1 MESQLLNKRI
11 FKYYISVALLSPTL
25 LINAQEKIYEAPQV
39 TIFSSPEQVFELPGS
54 GQYVGPETLKKY
66 NFGGINEVLRE
77 VPGVYSREETGKGI
91 IANISIRGTATLRS
105 TQVNLLED
113 GINIAPAPYSAPDAY
128 YTPITR
134 KMNALEV
141 LKGSSQYR
149 YGPHNTAGA
158 INFVTTPVTLGEK
171 YFGSI
176 SYGSGHDVITHDY
189 INYGL
194 SGDFGAVAILGE
206 LYYRNGG
213 GQREFNIDPPSSTVH
228 RKSYGSDDLGDMNMF
243 APMVK
248 LLWQLPTKRNV
259 ILELKYAYEDNNY
272 NQSYAG
278 QSTADFNANPH
289 QQYVGHQLGE
299 YNTEHHT
306 SYLKMRADLSSDVTN
321 TATVYF
327 NYFTRDWFKLDSV
340 VVSGT
345 TYAEQVFN
353 SKQAT
358 GDQLTAR
365 NIAKGSTAGQ
375 LRYKGNDRQYG
386 AYGFMNETDFDFN
399 TNIFGLSADHDLKV
413 GYKYHYDYHH
423 REQQKHNFT
432 QAAGGAITAHADGV
446 TFSDDRK
453 ETTKGH
459 AVYFEDTT
467 KLDKLELSLGARLEH
482 FKMHYRDKAA
492 AQGST
497 SNMEEEMTMW
507 APGGGLLYNYSNNLQ
522 AFAGAYKGFNIPSP
536 GTARDDGTPIEKE
549 TSLAKEIGV
558 RYNDSN
564 LNVTAVLF
572 RTYFENLIVINN
584 SNNDSTPDNAGN
596 VITKGLELSGRYEPE
611 GVLPVGDVSFFANY
625 AFTNANLDGAA
636 SASDSKA
643 SLFAGGRDGSNVP
656 YIPEHRFSIGADY
669 EYEAY
674 DFGINLTYQ
683 SETFGTAAETESE
696 EFAGAANARAGK
708 IDSYALVNLYAGYDV
723 NDNYK
728 IKAGVNNAFDNEY
741 IATRHPA
748 GARAGAPLTAYVMMS
763 AQF

>member
-1 MESQLLNKRI
+1 MLNKRI
-11 FKYYISVALLSPTL
+11 FKYYISAALLSPTL

-248 LLWQLPTKRNV
+248 FLWQLPTKRN
-259 ILELKYAYEDNNY
+259 IIFELKYAYEDNNY

-306 SYLKMRADLSSDVTN
+306 SYLKMRADLTSDVTN

-365 NIAKGSTAGQ
+365 NIAKGLTAGQ

-432 QAAGGAITAHADGV
+432 QAVGGAITAHADGV

-467 KLDKLELSLGARLEH
+467 KFDKFELSLGARLEH

-507 APGGGLLYNYSNNLQ
+507 APGGGLLYNYSDNLQ

-611 GVLPVGDVSFFANY
+611 GILPVGDISFFANY

>member
-306 SYLKMRADLSSDVTN
+306 SYLKMRADLTSDVTN

-748 GARAGAPLTAYVMMS
+748 GARAGAPLTAYIMMS

>member
-306 SYLKMRADLSSDVTN
+306 SYLKMRADLTSDVTN

-564 LNVTAVLF
+564 LNITAVLF

>member
-1 MESQLLNKRI
+1 MLNKRI
-11 FKYYISVALLSPTL
+11 FKYYISAALLSPTL

-248 LLWQLPTKRNV
+248 FLWQLPTKRN
-259 ILELKYAYEDNNY
+259 IIFEAKYAYEDNNY

-306 SYLKMRADLSSDVTN
+306 SYLKMRADLTSDVTN

-365 NIAKGSTAGQ
+365 NIAKGLTAGQ

-432 QAAGGAITAHADGV
+432 QAVGGAITAHADGV

-467 KLDKLELSLGARLEH
+467 KFDKFELSLGARLEH

-507 APGGGLLYNYSNNLQ
+507 APGGGLLYNYSDNLQ

-611 GVLPVGDVSFFANY
+611 GILPVGDISFFANY

>member
-1 MESQLLNKRI
+1 MLNKKK
-11 FKYYISVALLSPTL
+11 FQYYISAALLSPTL
-25 LINAQEKIYEAPQV
+25 IINAQEKIYEAPQV
-39 TIFSSPEQVFELPGS
+39 TIFTSPEQVFELPGS

-248 LLWQLPTKRNV
+248 LLWQLPTKRN
-259 ILELKYAYEDNNY
+259 IIFELKYAYEDNNY

-278 QSTADFNANPH
+278 QSTADFNSNPH

-306 SYLKMRADLSSDVTN
+306 SYLKMRTDLTSDVTN

-340 VVSGT
+340 VVSST
-345 TYAEQVFN
+345 TYSEQIFN
-353 SKQAT
+353 SKQAS

-365 NIAKGSTAGQ
+365 NIAKGLTAGQ

-399 TNIFGLSADHDLKV
+399 TNIFGLSADHELKV

-432 QAAGGAITAHADGV
+432 QAVGGAITAHADGV

-467 KLDKLELSLGARLEH
+467 KFNKFELSLGARLEH

-507 APGGGLLYNYSNNLQ
+507 APGGGLLYNYSDNLQ
-522 AFAGAYKGFNIPSP
+522 AFAGAYSGFNIPSP
-536 GTARDDGTPIEKE
+536 STARDDGSPIEKE

-558 RYNDSN
+558 RYNDSD
-564 LNVTAVLF
+564 LNITAVLF

-611 GVLPVGDVSFFANY
+611 GVIPVGDISFFANY

-683 SETFGTAAETESE
+683 SETYGTAAETESE
-696 EFAGAANARAGK
+696 EFAGVANARAGK
-708 IDSYALVNLYAGYDV
+708 IDSYALVNLYAGYHV

-748 GARAGAPLTAYVMMS
+748 GARAGAPLTAYIMMS

>member
-1 MESQLLNKRI
+1 MLNKRI
-11 FKYYISVALLSPTL
+11 FKYYISAALLSPTL

-248 LLWQLPTKRNV
+248 FLWQLPTKRN
-259 ILELKYAYEDNNY
+259 IIFEAKYAYEDNNY

-345 TYAEQVFN
+345 TYSEQVFN

-365 NIAKGSTAGQ
+365 NIAKGLTAGQ

-423 REQQKHNFT
+423 RDQQKHNFT
-432 QAAGGAITAHADGV
+432 QAVGGAITAHADGV

-467 KLDKLELSLGARLEH
+467 KFDKFELSLGARLEH

-507 APGGGLLYNYSNNLQ
+507 APGGGLLYNYSDNLQ

-536 GTARDDGTPIEKE
+536 STARDDGTPIEKE

-611 GVLPVGDVSFFANY
+611 GILPVGDISFFANY

>member
-1 MESQLLNKRI
+1 MLNIKK
-11 FKYYISVALLSPTL
+11 FKYLATIAMVSPALSTL
-25 LINAQEKIYEAPQV
+25 YAQERVYEAPQV

-54 GQYVGPETLKKY
+54 GEYIGPERLKKY

-158 INFVTTPVTLGEK
+158 VNFVTTPVTLGEK
-171 YFGSI
+171 YFGSV
-176 SYGSGHDVITHDY
+176 SYGSGHDIITHDY

-194 SGDFGAVAILGE
+194 TGNFGAVAILGE

-213 GQREFNIDPPSSTVH
+213 GQREFNIDPPSSSVH
-228 RKSYGSDDLGDMNMF
+228 RKNYGSDELGDMNMF

-248 LLWQLPTKRNV
+248 LLWQLPTERNI
-259 ILELKYAYEDNNY
+259 ILEVKYAYEDNNY

-289 QQYVGHQLGE
+289 HQYVAHQLGE

-306 SYLKMRADLSSDVTN
+306 SYIKLRADVNSNISN
-321 TATVYF
+321 TSTAYF
-327 NYFTRDWFKLDSV
+327 NYFTRDWFKLDSIIV
-340 VVSGT
+340 TGT
-345 TYAEQVFN
+345 TTISEQVFN
-353 SKQAT
+353 SRMAT

-365 NIAKGSTAGQ
+365 NVAKGLTAGQ
-375 LRYKGNDRQYG
+375 LVYKGNDRQYG
-386 AYGFMNETDFDFN
+386 AYGFMNETDFDFD
-399 TNIFGLSADHDLKV
+399 TSFLGDASHQLKV

-423 REQQKHNFT
+423 RDQQKHNFS
-432 QAAGGAITAHADGV
+432 QAVGGLITAHSSGV

-459 AVYFEDTT
+459 AVYFEDTA
-467 KLDKLELSLGARLEH
+467 KFDRLELSLGARLEH
-482 FKMHYRDKAA
+482 FKMHYRDKAGA
-492 AQGST
+492 GT

-507 APGGGLLYNYSNNLQ
+507 APGGGLLYNHNENWQS
-522 AFAGAYKGFNIPSP
+522 FFGAYKGFNIPSP
-536 GTARDDGTPIEKE
+536 STARDDGTPIEKE

-558 RYNDSN
+558 RYSDDT
-564 LNVTAVLF
+564 LNVTAVAF
-572 RTYFENLIVINN
+572 RTFFEDLIVINN
-584 SNNDSTPDNAGN
+584 TNNDSTPDNAGN
-596 VITKGLELSGRYEPE
+596 VITKGLELTGRYDPV
-611 GVLPVGDVSFFANY
+611 GIVPVGDISFFANY
-625 AFTNANLDGAA
+625 AFTNANLA
-636 SASDSKA
+636 SDSNASDSKA
-643 SLFAGGRDGSNVP
+643 SLFAGGLKGANVP

-669 EYEAY
+669 ELDAF
-674 DFGINLTYQ
+674 DFGVNLTYQ
-683 SETFGTAAETESE
+683 SETYGTAAETETE
-696 EFAGAANARAGK
+696 EFAGSPNARAGK
-708 IDSYALVNLYAGYDV
+708 IDSYALVNVYGGYKI

-728 IKAGVNNAFDNEY
+728 IRAGVNNAFDNEY

-748 GARAGAPLTAYVMMS
+748 GARAGAPLTAYVLMT
-763 AQF
+763 AEF

>member
-306 SYLKMRADLSSDVTN
+306 SYLKMRADLTSDVTN

-564 LNVTAVLF
+564 LNITAVLF

-748 GARAGAPLTAYVMMS
+748 GARAGAPLTAYIMMS